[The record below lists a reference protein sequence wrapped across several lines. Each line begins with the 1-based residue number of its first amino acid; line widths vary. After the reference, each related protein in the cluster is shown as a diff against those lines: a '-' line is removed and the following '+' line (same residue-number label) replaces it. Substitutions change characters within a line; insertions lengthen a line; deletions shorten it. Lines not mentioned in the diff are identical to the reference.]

1 MRAGIH
7 SSVPEKH
14 TRAAVSEM
22 VAAGKQEGL
31 ETDTRPLQSSEIFLL
46 FYLNFLITPD
56 EESQGKRAGDLKMC
70 NMKDTLERLHGWR
83 NSK

>member
-1 MRAGIH
+1 MSYLGLLEIH

-31 ETDTRPLQSSEIFLL
+31 ETDTWPLQSSKIILV
-46 FYLNFLITPD
+46 FYLNFLIMSD
-56 EESQGKRAGDLKMC
+56 EESQGKRDL
-70 NMKDTLERLHGWR
+70 
-83 NSK
+83 